1 MDLSTIVTLYESVE
15 QQLDKN
21 LKDLPKARQ
30 LEEVIYILNAVSEA
44 DEQVAEMAWEV
55 WKYVEKYC
63 LWESH
68 YPTLDKFKEAMNYDL
83 TIKTI
88 LNRHQM
94 QSQRKQSEARAILY
108 NWKLLPYK
116 ALPVDLQPPKFSEK
130 LLWNLNCLSQMCSQE
145 LAIQMLRVQV
155 NLRLSKGLGLGGA
168 GQGKALRSRHV
179 LIGDII

>member
-1 MDLSTIVTLYESVE
+1 MDLSTIVTLNESVE

-68 YPTLDKFKEAMNYDL
+68 YPTLDKFKEAINYDL

-108 NWKLLPYK
+108 NWKLLPHE
-116 ALPVDLQPPKFSEK
+116 ALPVDLQPPQFSEK
-130 LLWNLNCLSQMCSQE
+130 
-145 LAIQMLRVQV
+145 
-155 NLRLSKGLGLGGA
+155 
-168 GQGKALRSRHV
+168 
-179 LIGDII
+179 